1 VAVLVANSWRFAEAR
16 RALLYGGGCM
26 LAFAAAFHDADLAQ
40 RIVLGPGLLFMAVA
54 AHVASRTSDTW
65 PVRTLV
71 PVVVLS
77 AIQIA
82 RSALLY
88 LSRTPTV

>member
-1 VAVLVANSWRFAEAR
+1 
-16 RALLYGGGCM
+16 M

-40 RIVLGPGLLFMAVA
+40 RIVLGPGLLMMVVA
-54 AHVASRTSDTW
+54 AHVASRAPDAW
-65 PVRTLV
+65 PLRTLG

-77 AIQIA
+77 AAQIA

-88 LSRTPTV
+88 VSRTPSS